1 MELLIIAVGLYL
13 VYTIINRFEPT
24 IDGIVDASNLK
35 VDNMV
40 LKQKAKYAKDRNKLQ
55 TKAED
60 LGDVISVKD
69 LSNLLEGKKPK
80 GKKKA

>member
-1 MELLIIAVGLYL
+1 MEMLIIAVALYL
-13 VYTIINRFEPT
+13 VYTVVNRFEPT

-60 LGDVISVKD
+60 LGEVISVKD
-69 LSNLLEGKKPK
+69 LNNLLDGKKSK
-80 GKKKA
+80 AKKK